1 METCPVPSIKYA
13 EYRNETK
20 LFSPLLNV
28 ENQPEMK
35 PRIVRITV
43 TDADATDSSSDE
55 EVKEKPR
62 TRVRSRNRVKKFVN
76 EITIEPSCPT
86 ENDVIGRSKSSS
98 SMSIPS
104 RKRPASVAE
113 AKGKASARVPAGKK
127 FRGVRQR
134 PWGKWAAEIRDPL
147 RRVRLWLGTYDT
159 AEEAAMVYDNA
170 AIQLRGPDAL
180 TNFSTPQQKPSV
192 QDKASRKPLSNSDY
206 NSEEESHKTDPCS
219 PTSVL
224 RCHSLSVD
232 EVDSQSV
239 KESRDVGSERRDFV
253 DDSCCLSGENF
264 PDFSDY
270 SSLFPGD
277 MFCSVPGFFD
287 DNMSLHESFLD
298 ELGDGCLSSCVNFE
312 FGFGGFSSFQRVD
325 NHFQDFEDLFA
336 SDPLLAI

>member
-1 METCPVPSIKYA
+1 MDTCPVPSIKYA
-13 EYRNETK
+13 EHRNQTK

-28 ENQPEMK
+28 RPEMK

-55 EVKEKPR
+55 EEEGKPKA
-62 TRVRSRNRVKKFVN
+62 RVFSRNRVKKFVN
-76 EITIEPSCPT
+76 EITIDSSCPT
-86 ENDVIGRSKSSS
+86 ENDVVGRSKSLSS
-98 SMSIPS
+98 LPRAS
-104 RKRPASVAE
+104 RKRPASDAE
-113 AKGKASARVPAGKK
+113 AKGKAAARVPAGKK

-147 RRVRLWLGTYDT
+147 RRVRLWLGTYNT
-159 AEEAAMVYDNA
+159 AEEAAVVYDNA

-180 TNFSTPQQKPSV
+180 TNFSTPQQKPSI
-192 QDKASRKPLSNSDY
+192 QDKSSRKPLCISDY
-206 NSEEESHKTDPCS
+206 NSEEESHKTGPCS

-239 KESRDVGSERRDFV
+239 RGLQDVG

-264 PDFSDY
+264 PVFSDY

-277 MFCSVPGFFD
+277 MFCSVPDFFV
-287 DNMSLHESFLD
+287 DNTSLNESFLKD
-298 ELGDGCLSSCVNFE
+298 EFGDGFLSSGENFG

-325 NHFQDFEDLFA
+325 HFQDFEDLFG
-336 SDPLLAI
+336 SDPLLVI